1 MLNAGIRRRT
11 PPYAFADFHST
22 PPTDRGRRRMTSRNQ
37 PVSHATG
44 RFPERPIAAE
54 RAAAW
59 QKLLHDEVA
68 HRALD
73 EPGRLLS
80 AYFRERERSSLGQI
94 VSTAN
99 KLAAA
104 CETVFVVGP
113 RAAIKS
119 VEMLIAATTHPF
131 HNWLGPGG
139 RAGRARLIALE
150 ACGDNDLLQGALD
163 LVRRACD
170 GPTLHDRW
178 ALAVVDGDVA
188 TTDAEK
194 RLVAATAAPLA
205 AALQAAAT
213 NDDDLRT
220 RLYVLSRGAAD
231 ELLPRGLAH
240 TSLPLLEPALFF
252 NGPALFGATLVGD
265 DTVTLL
271 KGATWFWEAARR
283 RLAAESP
290 IVQLAE
296 FLAQPEVRIA
306 AWHHSVEPL
315 ARRFAATARRRR
327 DDSRM
332 RVVAPFHAAE
342 SLDEDDA
349 EHAPTLHLWAESVR
363 RDRLA
368 IAPPEERAAAAAA
381 QPGSAEIQLTRPSD
395 VALGELCQWFT
406 AVQILESLTIRSDR

>member
-1 MLNAGIRRRT
+1 MLNAVIRRRT
-11 PPYAFADFHST
+11 PPYAFADFRSS
-22 PPTDRGRRRMTSRNQ
+22 PLTDRSRRRMTSRNQ

-59 QKLLHDEVA
+59 QKLLHNEAA

-119 VEMLIAATTHPF
+119 VDMLIAATTHPF

-178 ALAVVDGDVA
+178 ALAVVDGDAA

-213 NDDDLRT
+213 CDDDLRT

-231 ELLPRGLAH
+231 ELLPCGLAH

-296 FLAQPEVRIA
+296 FLAQPEVQIA

-315 ARRFAATARRRR
+315 ARRFAATARRR
-327 DDSRM
+327 DGCRM
-332 RVVAPFHAAE
+332 RVVATFRAAE
-342 SLDEDDA
+342 SFDVDDKQA
-349 EHAPTLHLWAESVR
+349 TPALHLWAESVR
-363 RDRLA
+363 RDCLA
-368 IAPPEERAAAAAA
+368 IPAQEERAAAAAA
-381 QPGSAEIQLTRPSD
+381 QPGSAEIRLTRPSD

-406 AVQILESLTIRSDR
+406 AAQILESLTIRSDL